1 MTNAIDNSVMFAKQR
16 QRINRNWFAKLHKTQ
31 HIFLQRAGYNNRGCE
46 NIIKSYNLLLQNY
59 PHLKP

>member
-1 MTNAIDNSVMFAKQR
+1 MTKAIDNSVMFAKQR
-16 QRINRNWFAKLHKTQ
+16 QLINCSWFAKLHKTQ
-31 HIFLQRAGYNNRGCE
+31 QIFLRRAGYNNRGCE

>member
-1 MTNAIDNSVMFAKQR
+1 MTNAIDNSILRTVIR
-16 QRINRNWFAKLHKTQ
+16 QRINSKWFAKLHKTQ
-31 HIFLQRAGYNNRGCE
+31 QIFLQRAGYNNRGCE